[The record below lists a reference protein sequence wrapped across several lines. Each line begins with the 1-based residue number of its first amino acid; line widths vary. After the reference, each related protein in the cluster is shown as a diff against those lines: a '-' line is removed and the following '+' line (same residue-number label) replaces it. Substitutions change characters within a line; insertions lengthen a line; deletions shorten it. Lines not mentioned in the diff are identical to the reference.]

1 MNVKWPVYLSA
12 PVYLGAFLL
21 SAGVAHAQEGSVT
34 ILSPMEGAQFMGGE
48 GPHMLDYKVDPG
60 PNGDHVHVYVDEA
73 EVGILR
79 ELSGSYPLRGLG
91 PGAHAICI
99 KVVNK
104 AHTPVGVERCVNVTA
119 SMRPGGMGNPPPSMP
134 GY

>member
-1 MNVKWPVYLSA
+1 MNIKRLVYLW
-12 PVYLGAFLL
+12 AFLL
-21 SAGVAHAQEGSVT
+21 PSGVAYAQEGSVT
-34 ILSPMEGAQFMGGE
+34 ILSPMEGAQIMGGE
-48 GPHMLDYKVDPG
+48 GPHMLNYKVDPG
-60 PNGDHVHVYVDEA
+60 PNGDHVHVYVDAA

-79 ELSGSYPLRGLG
+79 ELAGSFPLKGLT

-104 AHTPVGVERCVNVTA
+104 AHTPIGVERCVNVIA
-119 SMRPGGMGNPPPSMP
+119 SMRPGGMGKSSSPMP

>member
-1 MNVKWPVYLSA
+1 MNIKGL
-12 PVYLGAFLL
+12 VYLGVFLL
-21 SAGVAHAQEGSVT
+21 PTAVAYAQEASVT
-34 ILSPMEGAQFMGGE
+34 ILSPMEGAQLMGGE
-48 GPHMLDYKVDPG
+48 GPHMLDYKVEPG
-60 PNGDHVHVYVDEA
+60 PNGDHVHVYVDDA

-79 ELSGSYPLRGLG
+79 ELSGSYPLKGLT

-104 AHTPVGVERCVNVTA
+104 AHTPIGVEKCVNVTA
-119 SMRPGGMGNPPPSMP
+119 SMRPGGMGTGGMGKTAPSMP